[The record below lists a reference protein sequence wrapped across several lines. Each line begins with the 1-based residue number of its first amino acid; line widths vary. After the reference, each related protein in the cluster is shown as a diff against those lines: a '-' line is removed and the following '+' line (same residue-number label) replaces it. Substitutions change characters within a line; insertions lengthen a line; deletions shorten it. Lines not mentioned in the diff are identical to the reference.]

1 MIRSSAKR
9 VVDSWIPNLGH
20 TYRQFREYRASLAP
34 AAQTPFG
41 FKFAGNSSMVSGDF
55 ERGEIDL
62 FVHHLQRAS
71 ICIDIGANIGLYSC
85 LAASYGKHV
94 VAIEPLAANL
104 NLLYRNLVS
113 NDFLDV
119 EVFPVGLS
127 SKSGMKLL
135 FGSGTGASFVQGW
148 AGVSDRFY
156 SVVPV
161 TTLDVIINTR
171 FDNQELLIKMDVE
184 GFENEVLKGAEHIL
198 SLNPKPCWLVEICL
212 NDNFP
217 QGLNDRFYETFEV
230 FWRHGYQA
238 NIANGDQRS
247 VQPDDVARW
256 VKQGRVDFGSH
267 NYLFS

>member
-1 MIRSSAKR
+1 MGFLNSVKTNCSGSLPHLTPMIRSSAKR
-9 VVDSWIPNLGH
+9 LVDSWIPNLGH

-119 EVFPVGLS
+119 EVLPVGLS

-161 TTLDVIINTR
+161 TTLDVIVNTR

-184 GFENEVLKGAEHIL
+184 GLRKKCSKV
-198 SLNPKPCWLVEICL
+198 
-212 NDNFP
+212 
-217 QGLNDRFYETFEV
+217 
-230 FWRHGYQA
+230 
-238 NIANGDQRS
+238 RS
-247 VQPDDVARW
+247 I
-256 VKQGRVDFGSH
+256 F
-267 NYLFS
+267 